1 MAAETARQRQRR
13 PQNRPSSNVTRI
25 AHYAAVVLAL
35 LAPTASLDAQEG
47 LRPRRSQQGAV
58 AQQLGSTRIEV
69 RYSRPS
75 ARGRVLFGGLVP
87 WSRVW
92 MPGADTATSV
102 SVSRA
107 VLVNGQPLA
116 AGTYSLWTIPEES
129 RWTIIFSNAHPVWHL
144 PYPAGRDVLR
154 IESVPREGPH
164 MELLTFSFPVV
175 DGYAG
180 ELTLQWGTTI
190 VPLTI
195 EASP

>member
-1 MAAETARQRQRR
+1 
-13 PQNRPSSNVTRI
+13 
-25 AHYAAVVLAL
+25 
-35 LAPTASLDAQEG
+35 
-47 LRPRRSQQGAV
+47 
-58 AQQLGSTRIEV
+58 
-69 RYSRPS
+69 
-75 ARGRVLFGGLVP
+75 
-87 WSRVW
+87 

-164 MELLTFSFPVV
+164 TELLTFSFPVV